1 MSSLGQLVAG
11 IAHEINNPIN
21 FIHGNLNHTSQITQ
35 DLLGLV
41 EMYQQHYPEAV
52 TEIETE
58 IEAIDLGF
66 IGDDLPKLLNSM
78 KMGTDRIRQ
87 IVLSL
92 RNFSRLD
99 QADMKAVNIHEGIDS
114 TLLLLQNRC
123 KNQSSNIEIKIIK
136 EYSNLPLV
144 ECYAGQL
151 NQVFMNLLTNAVDS
165 LEELMET
172 KKQSLEFIP
181 QIKIMT
187 EMDGESAL
195 IRIADNGMG
204 INAEV
209 QQHLFDPFYTTK
221 EVGKGTGMGL
231 SISYKIIVEKHNGQ
245 LQCTSG
251 TGNGAEFLISIP
263 LKQ

>member
-1 MSSLGQLVAG
+1 
-11 IAHEINNPIN
+11 
-21 FIHGNLNHTSQITQ
+21 
-35 DLLGLV
+35 
-41 EMYQQHYPEAV
+41 
-52 TEIETE
+52 
-58 IEAIDLGF
+58 
-66 IGDDLPKLLNSM
+66 
-78 KMGTDRIRQ
+78 MGTDRIRQ

-99 QADMKAVNIHEGIDS
+99 QAEMKAVNIHEGIDS

-151 NQVFMNLLTNAVDS
+151 NQVFMNLLRNAVDS

-181 QIKIMT
+181 QMKIMT
-187 EMDGESAL
+187 EEDGEFAL
-195 IRIADNGMG
+195 IRIAENGMG

-209 QQHLFDPFYTTK
+209 QQRLFDPFYTTK
-221 EVGKGTGMGL
+221 EVSKGTYMGL

-245 LQCTSG
+245 LQCTSEP
-251 TGNGAEFLISIP
+251 GNGAEFMISIP